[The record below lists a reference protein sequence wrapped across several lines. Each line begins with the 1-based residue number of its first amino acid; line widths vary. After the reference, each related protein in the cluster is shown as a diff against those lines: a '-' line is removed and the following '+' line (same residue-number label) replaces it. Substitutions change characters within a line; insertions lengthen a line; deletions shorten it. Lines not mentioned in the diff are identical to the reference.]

1 MVIGVC
7 ESIYTF
13 ILLTFEYEYYTIN
26 LFNIENQKI
35 MITFEKLTLRNF
47 LSYGNVATELSLNH
61 SDVILIQ
68 GQNGTGKTTIAAAV
82 VYALYNKALNT
93 GTTADDLI
101 NNINAKQMEVSVTFH
116 KKEVG
121 YYKVVRCR
129 KMKPGADGNYVQLFH
144 NKDEGVFEKHH
155 NVSLDS
161 IKNTDQLIVDILGI
175 SYDMFIQMVLI
186 LATNTDFLDLPVTA
200 TNGVSQQG
208 FIERLFDLHILNEK
222 AVSLKAS
229 ISETKKLVEKQEFET
244 NRIIQEQERLDNH
257 IANIR
262 RKSETHADE
271 VQKTIINYKK
281 ELGKID
287 GVNVDEE
294 KKYLSMANVVRGEIR
309 TLKSDASSVVNNKD
323 KIARLKQKTEQE
335 LDSLQKSICPR
346 CKQHY
351 HNEDDIQNCV
361 TVIEECDKTLTETIE
376 QLQVLDDE
384 MVKRQE
390 EHDSLLASITVDDI
404 EELINIKNR
413 SENIKQKIEE
423 LHNSKNVYL
432 EQLAELEDMKLEP
445 VDYKGLDKLRN
456 ILYHQEFLVKLLTK
470 KDSFIRKNLL
480 DSNLKYLNSRLQKY
494 LQDMR
499 MPYMVEFNANM
510 TADIRYLG
518 RNIKFSNLSNGQR
531 GKISLGLIF
540 AFRDIRQKMS
550 SPINLCIMDEILDTS
565 LDTNSVSDAIKLLK
579 LKASEDEMSLFL
591 ISHRSETI
599 DMFEKVM
606 YITTEN
612 DFSKITY
619 N

>member
-1 MVIGVC
+1 
-7 ESIYTF
+7 
-13 ILLTFEYEYYTIN
+13 
-26 LFNIENQKI
+26 

-47 LSYGNVATELSLNH
+47 LSYGNVATEINLIND
-61 SDVILIQ
+61 DVTLIQ
-68 GQNGTGKTTIAAAV
+68 GQNGTGKTTIAAGV

-101 NNINAKQMEVSVTFH
+101 NNINGKQMETTVTFF
-116 KKEVG
+116 KRDFG

-129 KMKPGADGNYVQLFH
+129 KMKPGAEGNYVQLFY
-144 NKDEGVFEKHH
+144 NKDERVFEKEH
-155 NVSLDS
+155 NISLDS

-175 SYDMFIQMVLI
+175 SYDMFVQMVLI

-222 AVSLKAS
+222 AVALKAS
-229 ISETKKLVEKQEFET
+229 ISETKKHIEKQEYET
-244 NRIIQEQERLDNH
+244 NRIIEEQQRLDNH

-262 RKSETHADE
+262 RKSENHADE
-271 VQKTIINYKK
+271 VQKTIYHYKK

-287 GVNVDEE
+287 GVDVDAE
-294 KKYLSMANVVRGEIR
+294 KKYLSMANIVRGEIK
-309 TLKSDASSVVNNKD
+309 TIKSEVSSVSSNKD
-323 KIARLKQKTEQE
+323 KVDRLKQKTIQE

-361 TVIEECDKTLTETIE
+361 TVIEECDKTLAESIDK
-376 QLQVLDDE
+376 LSSLDDA
-384 MVKRQE
+384 MIKHQE
-390 EHDSLLASITVDDI
+390 EHDNLLSQITVDDI

-445 VDYKGLDKLRN
+445 ADFKGLDKLRN

-494 LQDMR
+494 LQDMK
-499 MPYMVEFNANM
+499 MPYVVEFNANM

-565 LDTNSVSDAIKLLK
+565 LDTSSVMDAVALLK
-579 LKASEDEMSLFL
+579 LKAKEDDMSLFL

-599 DMFEKVM
+599 DMFQKIM
-606 YITTEN
+606 YISTEN
-612 DFSKITY
+612 DFSKISY

>member
-1 MVIGVC
+1 MN
-7 ESIYTF
+7 F
-13 ILLTFEYEYYTIN
+13 
-26 LFNIENQKI
+26 FNIENQKI

-47 LSYGNVATELSLNH
+47 LSYGNVATEINLIND
-61 SDVILIQ
+61 DVTLIQ
-68 GQNGTGKTTIAAAV
+68 GQNGTGKTTIAAGV

-101 NNINAKQMEVSVTFH
+101 NNINGKQMETTVTFF
-116 KKEVG
+116 KRDFG

-129 KMKPGADGNYVQLFH
+129 KMKPGAEGNYVQLFY
-144 NKDEGVFEKHH
+144 NKDERVFEKEH
-155 NVSLDS
+155 NISLDS

-175 SYDMFIQMVLI
+175 SYDMFVQMVLI

-222 AVSLKAS
+222 AVALKAS
-229 ISETKKLVEKQEFET
+229 ISETKKHIEKQEYET
-244 NRIIQEQERLDNH
+244 NRIIEEQQRLDNH

-262 RKSETHADE
+262 RKSENHADE
-271 VQKTIINYKK
+271 VQKTIYHYKK

-287 GVNVDEE
+287 GVDVDAE
-294 KKYLSMANVVRGEIR
+294 KKYLSMANIVRGEIK
-309 TLKSDASSVVNNKD
+309 TIKSEVSSVSSNKD
-323 KIARLKQKTEQE
+323 KVDRLKQKTIQE

-361 TVIEECDKTLTETIE
+361 TVIEECDKTLAESIDK
-376 QLQVLDDE
+376 LSSLDDA
-384 MVKRQE
+384 MIKHQE
-390 EHDSLLASITVDDI
+390 EHDNLLSQITVDDI

-445 VDYKGLDKLRN
+445 ADFKGLDKLRN

-494 LQDMR
+494 LQDMK
-499 MPYMVEFNANM
+499 MPYVVEFNANM

-565 LDTNSVSDAIKLLK
+565 LDTSSVMDAVALLK
-579 LKASEDEMSLFL
+579 LKAKEDDMSLFL

-599 DMFEKVM
+599 DMFQKIM
-606 YITTEN
+606 YISTEN
-612 DFSKITY
+612 DFSKISY

>member
-1 MVIGVC
+1 M
-7 ESIYTF
+7 
-13 ILLTFEYEYYTIN
+13 LTIPKLSYMIAFLNY
-26 LFNIENQKI
+26 ENQKI

-47 LSYGNVATELSLNH
+47 LSYGNVATEINLVNN
-61 SDVILIQ
+61 DVVLIQ
-68 GQNGTGKTTIAAAV
+68 GQNGTGKTTIAAGV
-82 VYALYNKALNT
+82 VYALYNKALKPA
-93 GTTADDLI
+93 TTADDLI
-101 NNINAKQMEVSVTFH
+101 NIINGKQMEVSVTFNTDS
-116 KKEVG
+116 G

-129 KMKPGADGNYVQLFH
+129 KMKTGADGNYVQLFH
-144 NKDEGVFEKHH
+144 NKDESVFEQHH
-155 NVSLDS
+155 NISLDS
-161 IKNTDQLIVDILGI
+161 IKNTDQLIIDILGI
-175 SYDMFIQMVLI
+175 SYDMFVQMVLI

-222 AVSLKAS
+222 AVALKSS
-229 ISETKKLVEKQEFET
+229 ISETKKHIEKQEFET

-262 RKSETHADE
+262 RKSENHADE
-271 VQKTIINYKK
+271 VQKTIFHYKK
-281 ELGKID
+281 ELSKID

-294 KKYLSMANVVRGEIR
+294 KKYLAMANIVHKEIK
-309 TLKSDASSVVNNKD
+309 TIKSESSSLSANKD
-323 KIARLKQKTEQE
+323 KIVRLKNKTEQE

-351 HNEDDIQNCV
+351 HNEEDIQNCV
-361 TVIEECDKTLTETIE
+361 EVIEECDKSLSEAIE
-376 QLQVLDDE
+376 QLEALNND
-384 MVKRQE
+384 MINRQE
-390 EHDSLLASITVDDI
+390 EHESLLSNITVDDI

-423 LHNSKNVYL
+423 LQNSKNVYL
-432 EQLAELEDMKLEP
+432 EQLAELENMQLDP

-456 ILYHQEFLVKLLTK
+456 ILYHQDFLVKLLTK
-470 KDSFIRKNLL
+470 KDSFIRNNLL

-494 LQDMR
+494 LQDMK

-510 TADIRYLG
+510 TADIRHLG

-565 LDTNSVSDAIKLLK
+565 LDTNSVLDAVALLK
-579 LKASEDEMSLFL
+579 MKAKEDNMSLFL

-599 DMFEKVM
+599 DMFEKIM
-606 YITTEN
+606 YVTTEN
-612 DFSKITY
+612 YFSKISY

>member
-1 MVIGVC
+1 
-7 ESIYTF
+7 
-13 ILLTFEYEYYTIN
+13 
-26 LFNIENQKI
+26 

-47 LSYGNVATELSLNH
+47 LSYGNVATEINLIND
-61 SDVILIQ
+61 DVTLIQ
-68 GQNGTGKTTIAAAV
+68 GQNGTGKTTIAAGV

-101 NNINAKQMEVSVTFH
+101 NNINGKQMETTVTFF
-116 KKEVG
+116 KRDFG

-129 KMKPGADGNYVQLFH
+129 KMKPGAEGNYVQLFY
-144 NKDEGVFEKHH
+144 NKDERVFEKEH
-155 NVSLDS
+155 NISLDS

-175 SYDMFIQMVLI
+175 SYDMFVQMVLI

-222 AVSLKAS
+222 AVALKAS
-229 ISETKKLVEKQEFET
+229 ISETKKHIEKQEYET
-244 NRIIQEQERLDNH
+244 NRIIEEQQRLDNH

-262 RKSETHADE
+262 RKSENHADE
-271 VQKTIINYKK
+271 VQKTIYHYKK

-287 GVNVDEE
+287 GVDVDAE
-294 KKYLSMANVVRGEIR
+294 KKYLSMANIVRGEIK
-309 TLKSDASSVVNNKD
+309 TIKSEVSSVSSNRD
-323 KIARLKQKTEQE
+323 KVDRLKQKTIQE

-361 TVIEECDKTLTETIE
+361 TVIEECDKTLAESIDK
-376 QLQVLDDE
+376 LSSLDDA
-384 MVKRQE
+384 MIKHQE
-390 EHDSLLASITVDDI
+390 EHDNLLSQITVDDI

-445 VDYKGLDKLRN
+445 ADFKGLDKLRN

-494 LQDMR
+494 LQDMK
-499 MPYMVEFNANM
+499 MPYVVEFNANM

-565 LDTNSVSDAIKLLK
+565 LDTSSVMDAVALLK
-579 LKASEDEMSLFL
+579 LKAKEDDMSLFL

-599 DMFEKVM
+599 DMFQKIM
-606 YITTEN
+606 YISTEN
-612 DFSKITY
+612 DFSKISY

>member
-1 MVIGVC
+1 
-7 ESIYTF
+7 
-13 ILLTFEYEYYTIN
+13 
-26 LFNIENQKI
+26 
-35 MITFEKLTLRNF
+35 MITFEKLILRNF
-47 LSYGNVATELSLNH
+47 LSYGNVPTEIDLINSDAT
-61 SDVILIQ
+61 LIQ
-68 GQNGTGKTTIAAAV
+68 GQNGTGKTTIAAGV
-82 VYALYNKALNT
+82 VYAGYNKTLNP

-101 NNINAKQMEVSVTFH
+101 NNINGKNMSVSVIFH
-116 KKEVG
+116 KADHG
-121 YYKVVRCR
+121 YYKIERCR
-129 KMKPGADGNYVQLFH
+129 KMKPGAEGNYVKLFY
-144 NKDEGVFEKHH
+144 NKDERVFENQH
-155 NVSLDS
+155 NISLDS

-175 SYDMFIQMVLI
+175 SYDMFVQMVLI

-200 TNGVSQQG
+200 TNSVSQQG

-222 AVSLKAS
+222 AVALKAS
-229 ISETKKLVEKQEFET
+229 ISETKKHIDKQEFET
-244 NRIIQEQERLDNH
+244 NRIIEEQQRLDNH

-262 RKSETHADE
+262 RKSENHAEE
-271 VQKTIINYKK
+271 VQKTIYHYKK

-287 GVNVDEE
+287 GVDVDAE
-294 KKYLSMANVVRGEIR
+294 KKYLSMANIVRGEIK
-309 TLKSDASSVVNNKD
+309 TIKTEASSVSSNKD
-323 KIARLKQKTEQE
+323 KIDRLKQKTIQE

-361 TVIEECDKTLTETIE
+361 TVIEECDKTLTESIE
-376 QLQVLDDE
+376 KLAELDAS
-384 MVKRQE
+384 MVKHQD
-390 EHDSLLASITVDDI
+390 EHDNLLSQITVDDI

-445 VDYKGLDKLRN
+445 ADFKGLDKLKN

-494 LQDMR
+494 LQDMK

-518 RNIKFSNLSNGQR
+518 RSIKFSNLSNGQR

-565 LDTNSVSDAIKLLK
+565 LDTNSVLDAVALLK
-579 LKASEDEMSLFL
+579 MKAREDNMSLFL

-606 YITTEN
+606 YISTEN

>member
-1 MVIGVC
+1 
-7 ESIYTF
+7 
-13 ILLTFEYEYYTIN
+13 
-26 LFNIENQKI
+26 
-35 MITFEKLTLRNF
+35 
-47 LSYGNVATELSLNH
+47 
-61 SDVILIQ
+61 
-68 GQNGTGKTTIAAAV
+68 
-82 VYALYNKALNT
+82 
-93 GTTADDLI
+93 
-101 NNINAKQMEVSVTFH
+101 
-116 KKEVG
+116 
-121 YYKVVRCR
+121 
-129 KMKPGADGNYVQLFH
+129 
-144 NKDEGVFEKHH
+144 
-155 NVSLDS
+155 
-161 IKNTDQLIVDILGI
+161 
-175 SYDMFIQMVLI
+175 MFVQMVLI

-200 TNGVSQQG
+200 TNSVSQQG

-222 AVSLKAS
+222 AVALKSS
-229 ISETKKLVEKQEFET
+229 ISETKKHIDKQEFET
-244 NRIIQEQERLDNH
+244 NRIIEEQQRLDNH

-262 RKSETHADE
+262 RKSENHADE
-271 VQKTIINYKK
+271 VQKTIYHYKK
-281 ELGKID
+281 ELSKID
-287 GVNVDEE
+287 GVDVDAE
-294 KKYLSMANVVRGEIR
+294 KKYLSMANIVRGEIK
-309 TLKSDASSVVNNKD
+309 TIKTEASSVSSNKD
-323 KIARLKQKTEQE
+323 KIDRLKQKTIQE

-361 TVIEECDKTLTETIE
+361 TVIEECDKTLSESIE
-376 QLQVLDDE
+376 KLAELDDS
-384 MVKRQE
+384 MVKHQD
-390 EHDSLLASITVDDI
+390 EHDKLLASITVDDI

-432 EQLAELEDMKLEP
+432 EQLAELEEMKLEP
-445 VDYKGLDKLRN
+445 ADFKGLDKLKN

-494 LQDMR
+494 LQDMK

-518 RNIKFSNLSNGQR
+518 RSIKFSNLSNGQR

-565 LDTNSVSDAIKLLK
+565 LDTNSVLDAVALLK
-579 LKASEDEMSLFL
+579 MKAREDNMSLFL

-606 YITTEN
+606 YISTEN
-612 DFSKITY
+612 DFSKISY

>member
-1 MVIGVC
+1 
-7 ESIYTF
+7 
-13 ILLTFEYEYYTIN
+13 
-26 LFNIENQKI
+26 

-47 LSYGNVATELSLNH
+47 LSYGNVATEINLVNN
-61 SDVILIQ
+61 DVILIQ
-68 GQNGTGKTTIAAAV
+68 GQNGTGKTTIAAGV
-82 VYALYNKALNT
+82 VYALYNKSLKPA
-93 GTTADDLI
+93 TTADDLI
-101 NNINAKQMEVSVTFH
+101 NNINNKQMEVSVTF
-116 KKEVG
+116 KTDSG

-129 KMKPGADGNYVQLFH
+129 KMKTGADGNYVQLFH
-144 NKDEGVFEKHH
+144 NKDEGIFEKHH
-155 NVSLDS
+155 NISLDS
-161 IKNTDQLIVDILGI
+161 IKNTDQYIIDILGI
-175 SYDMFIQMVLI
+175 SYDMFVQMVLI

-222 AVSLKAS
+222 AVALKSS
-229 ISETKKLVEKQEFET
+229 ISETKKHIEKQEYET

-262 RKSETHADE
+262 RKSENHADE
-271 VQKTIINYKK
+271 VQKTIFHYKK

-294 KKYLSMANVVRGEIR
+294 KQYLAMANIVNKEIK
-309 TLKSDASSVVNNKD
+309 TMKSEASSLSANKD
-323 KIARLKQKTEQE
+323 KIARLKTKTEQE

-351 HNEDDIQNCV
+351 HNEEDIQNCV
-361 TVIEECDKTLTETIE
+361 EVIEECDKSLAEAIE
-376 QLQVLDDE
+376 QLEALNDD
-384 MVKRQE
+384 MLNRQE
-390 EHDSLLASITVDDI
+390 EHTSLLSNITVDDI

-423 LHNSKNVYL
+423 LQNSKNVYL
-432 EQLAELEDMKLEP
+432 EQLAELENMQLDP

-456 ILYHQEFLVKLLTK
+456 ILYHQDFLVKLLTK

-494 LQDMR
+494 LQDMK

-565 LDTNSVSDAIKLLK
+565 LDTNSVLDVVALLK
-579 LKASEDEMSLFL
+579 MKAKEDNLSLFL

-599 DMFEKVM
+599 DMFEKIM
-606 YITTEN
+606 YVTTEN
-612 DFSKITY
+612 DFSKISY

>member
-1 MVIGVC
+1 
-7 ESIYTF
+7 
-13 ILLTFEYEYYTIN
+13 
-26 LFNIENQKI
+26 

-47 LSYGNVATELSLNH
+47 LSYGNVATEINLIND
-61 SDVILIQ
+61 DVTLIQ
-68 GQNGTGKTTIAAAV
+68 GQNGTGKTTIAAGV

-101 NNINAKQMEVSVTFH
+101 NNINGKQMETTVTFF
-116 KKEVG
+116 KRDFG

-129 KMKPGADGNYVQLFH
+129 KMKPGAEGNYVQLFY
-144 NKDEGVFEKHH
+144 NKDERVFEKEH
-155 NVSLDS
+155 NISLDS

-175 SYDMFIQMVLI
+175 SYDMFVQMVLI

-222 AVSLKAS
+222 AVALKSS
-229 ISETKKLVEKQEFET
+229 ISETKKHVEKQEYET
-244 NRIIQEQERLDNH
+244 NRIIEEQQRLDNH

-262 RKSETHADE
+262 RKSENHADE
-271 VQKTIINYKK
+271 VQKTIYHYKK
-281 ELGKID
+281 ELSKID
-287 GVNVDEE
+287 GVDVDAE
-294 KKYLSMANVVRGEIR
+294 KKYLSMANIVRGEIK
-309 TLKSDASSVVNNKD
+309 TLKSEASAVSTNRD
-323 KIARLKQKTEQE
+323 KVDRLKQKTVHE

-361 TVIEECDKTLTETIE
+361 TVIEECDKTLAEAIDK
-376 QLQVLDDE
+376 LSSLDDA
-384 MVKRQE
+384 MIKHQE
-390 EHDSLLASITVDDI
+390 EHDNLLSQITVDDI

-445 VDYKGLDKLRN
+445 ADFKGLDKLRN

-494 LQDMR
+494 LQDMK
-499 MPYMVEFNANM
+499 MPYVVEFNANM

-565 LDTNSVSDAIKLLK
+565 LDTTSVMDAVALLK
-579 LKASEDEMSLFL
+579 LKAKEDDMSLFL

-599 DMFEKVM
+599 DMFQKIM
-606 YITTEN
+606 YISTEN
-612 DFSKITY
+612 DFSKISY

>member
-1 MVIGVC
+1 
-7 ESIYTF
+7 
-13 ILLTFEYEYYTIN
+13 
-26 LFNIENQKI
+26 

-47 LSYGNVATELSLNH
+47 LSYGNVPTDIDLINSDAT
-61 SDVILIQ
+61 LIQ
-68 GQNGTGKTTIAAAV
+68 GQNGTGKTTIAAGV
-82 VYALYNKALNT
+82 VYAAYNKTLNP

-101 NNINAKQMEVSVTFH
+101 NNINGKNMSVSVIFH
-116 KKEVG
+116 KAEYG
-121 YYKVVRCR
+121 YYKIERCR
-129 KMKPGADGNYVQLFH
+129 KMKPGAEGNYVKLFY
-144 NKDEGVFEKHH
+144 NKDERVFENQH
-155 NVSLDS
+155 NISLDS
-161 IKNTDQLIVDILGI
+161 IKNTDQLIIDILGI
-175 SYDMFIQMVLI
+175 SYDMFVQMVLI

-200 TNGVSQQG
+200 TNSVSQQG

-222 AVSLKAS
+222 AVALKAS
-229 ISETKKLVEKQEFET
+229 ISETKKHIDKQEFET
-244 NRIIQEQERLDNH
+244 TRIIEEQQRLDNH

-262 RKSETHADE
+262 RKSENHADE
-271 VQKTIINYKK
+271 VQKTIYHYKK
-281 ELGKID
+281 ELSKID
-287 GVNVDEE
+287 GVDVDAE
-294 KKYLSMANVVRGEIR
+294 KKYLSMANIVRGEIK
-309 TLKSDASSVVNNKD
+309 TIKTEASSVSSNKD
-323 KIARLKQKTEQE
+323 KIDRLKQKTIQE

-361 TVIEECDKTLTETIE
+361 TVIEECDKTLSESIE
-376 QLQVLDDE
+376 KLAELDDS
-384 MVKRQE
+384 MVKHQD
-390 EHDSLLASITVDDI
+390 EHDKLLASITVDDI

-432 EQLAELEDMKLEP
+432 EQLAELEEMKLEP
-445 VDYKGLDKLRN
+445 ADFKGLDKLKN

-494 LQDMR
+494 LQDMK

-518 RNIKFSNLSNGQR
+518 RSIKFSNLSNGQR

-565 LDTNSVSDAIKLLK
+565 LDTNSVLDAVALLK
-579 LKASEDEMSLFL
+579 MKAREDNMSLFL

-606 YITTEN
+606 YISTEN
-612 DFSKITY
+612 DFSKISY